1 MLVYQRVTHVKRIVF
16 SGARPRRVDHATS
29 CIDSQL
35 RARNMVAC
43 PPGWSIQ
50 VFNTQPQRPQRP
62 QRPQLQVFSMKRFSG
77 LVDVSSIL

>member
-16 SGARPRRVDHATS
+16 PGAGPCRVDHATS

-62 QRPQLQVFSMKRFSG
+62 QLQVFSMKRFSG